1 MSKICIVGATNLK
14 HMSLISLYTK
24 YFDENNIPYD
34 LIYLDR
40 YDIDEENN
48 AENVYKLNVKRDIK
62 SKKIY
67 KLIDFIKFRRFAAKY
82 IKDNKYQFV
91 ITWQLTTAYILFG
104 VLGRGHK
111 YIVNVRDYIMENNPI
126 IKFMLKK
133 LVKKSFMTTVSSEGF
148 YEFLPDY
155 AYIKV
160 NSINEKIISNITE
173 SDYKINDNKKYRIGF
188 IGNCR
193 FFDACYKLI
202 DAFKNDERFEVW
214 FSGTNSEI
222 LSEYA
227 EKKGAE
233 NVFTTPGFA
242 PDETIRIMSEFDVVN
257 SAFGNDSTDCRLL
270 VPIRLYTAVALL
282 KPMLVN
288 FETQLSK
295 EVDAFGLGFSIRSYN
310 NLADDLY
317 NYLTNLDRNKFK
329 ENCDFYLEKSRREN
343 TEFYNKLKELIA
355 QTA

>member
-1 MSKICIVGATNLK
+1 MSEICIVGAANLK

-24 YFDENNIPYD
+24 YFDENNISYD

-40 YDIDEENN
+40 YGIDEENN
-48 AENVYKLNVKRDIK
+48 AENVYKLKVKRDIK

-67 KLIDFIKFRRFAAKY
+67 KLIDFIKFRNFASKH
-82 IKDNKYQFV
+82 IKSNKYKFV

-111 YIVNVRDYIMENNPI
+111 YIVNVRDYIMENNPV
-126 IKFMLKK
+126 IKFMLKR
-133 LVKKSFMTTVSSEGF
+133 LVNKSFMTTVSSAGF

-155 AYIKV
+155 KYIKV
-160 NSINEKIISNITE
+160 NSINEKIISKIVQ
-173 SDYKINDNKKYRIGF
+173 SDYKTNNKKYKIGF

-214 FSGTNSEI
+214 FSGTNSEV
-222 LSEYA
+222 LSKYA
-227 EKKGAE
+227 KNNGVE
-233 NVFTTPGFA
+233 NVFTTPAFA
-242 PDETIRIMSEFDVVN
+242 PEDTIRIMSEFDVVN

-270 VPIRLYTAVALL
+270 IPIRLYTAVALL

-295 EVDAFGLGFSIRSYN
+295 EVDEFGLGFSIRTYN
-310 NLADDLY
+310 NLSNDLY

-343 TEFYNKLKELIA
+343 TEFYNKLKELCA
-355 QTA
+355 ETA